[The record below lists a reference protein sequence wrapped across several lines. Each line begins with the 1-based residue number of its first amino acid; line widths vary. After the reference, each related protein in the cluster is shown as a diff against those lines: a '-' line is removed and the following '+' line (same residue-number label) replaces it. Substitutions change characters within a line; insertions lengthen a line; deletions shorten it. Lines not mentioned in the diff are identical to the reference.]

1 MADNEKM
8 GILGFV
14 SGLAISLVA
23 WHTIGL
29 YEVTLAGRIMG
40 TVFAFGMGLGGVPLA
55 ILYLEYEFSDKTSKQ
70 VKPGSKILDL
80 ESSRLHEFSFK
91 DVQNLDRFQRISL
104 GINELK
110 TIDLSP
116 LAGSTNLTELILYM
130 NRLESIDLS
139 PLAFCPNLVYLDLAD
154 NNLGTI
160 DLTPLSSC
168 TKLNALNLGGNLTS
182 EIDLSPL
189 SECRDLKILTIDCM
203 KLTDVDLSPL
213 SGCRELEF
221 LKLNDNEL
229 DSIDITPLFECDKL
243 DLLEI
248 DRITLT
254 TTLNREI
261 EDWPKGVRKHKRRIR
276 KVHHK

>member
-1 MADNEKM
+1 MTYNEKM

-14 SGLAISLVA
+14 SGLVFSLA
-23 WHTIGL
+23 GWHILGL
-29 YEVTLAGRIMG
+29 YEVVLAERIMG
-40 TVFAFGMGLGGVPLA
+40 TVVAFCMGLAGVPFA
-55 ILYLEYEFSDKTSKQ
+55 IIYLEYEFSGKKSKQ
-70 VKPGSKILDL
+70 VTPGSKILDL

-91 DVQNLDRFQRISL
+91 EVQNLDRIQRISL

-130 NRLESIDLS
+130 NHLETIDLS
-139 PLAFCPNLVYLDLAD
+139 PLTSCPNLEYLELSD
-154 NNLGTI
+154 NNLENI
-160 DLTPLSSC
+160 DLTPLASC
-168 TKLNALNLGGNLTS
+168 RKLNALNVGGNKTGR
-182 EIDLSPL
+182 IDLSPL
-189 SECRDLKILTIDCM
+189 SECRDLKILNIDDM

-229 DSIDITPLFECDKL
+229 ESIDITPLFECDKL

-261 EDWPKGVRKHKRRIR
+261 EDWPKGVRKHKKRFR
-276 KVHHK
+276 KS

>member
-1 MADNEKM
+1 MTDMTYNEKM
-8 GILGFV
+8 GIVGFV
-14 SGLAISLVA
+14 SGLASSLFV
-23 WHTIGL
+23 WHILPL
-29 YEVTLAGRIMG
+29 YGVEFSQRLMG
-40 TVFAFGMGLGGVPLA
+40 TVVGFVTGFVGVPFA
-55 ILYLEYEFSDKTSKQ
+55 ILYLEYEFSSKKSKQ
-70 VKPGSKILDL
+70 VTPRSKTLDM
-80 ESSRLHEFSFK
+80 ESSHLHEFSFK

-110 TIDLSP
+110 AIDLSP

-130 NRLESIDLS
+130 NRLETIDLS
-139 PLAFCPNLVYLDLAD
+139 PLASCPNLEYLDLAD
-154 NNLGTI
+154 NDLGTI
-160 DLTPLSSC
+160 DLIPLSSC
-168 TKLNALNLGGNLTS
+168 TKLNALNLGGNMTS

-229 DSIDITPLFECDKL
+229 DSVEVSPLFECDKL

-248 DRITLT
+248 DGIDLT

-261 EDWPKGVRKHKRRIR
+261 EDWPKGVRKHRRRIR
-276 KVHHK
+276 KI